1 MFKLISLKT
10 AEGTSRKGAGICAPL
25 EASEAAGTVFSQCTV
40 CKGTVFIPLS
50 TPGSSF
56 VGAAQ
61 ERELLQGT
69 NRVHLWSLAFNL

>member
-25 EASEAAGTVFSQCTV
+25 EASEAAGTVFAQCAV

-56 VGAAQ
+56 VEAAQ
-61 ERELLQGT
+61 EIERAVARNESCALVEL
-69 NRVHLWSLAFNL
+69 SF